1 MEKRFEAYRREI
13 EEIFFGGEP
22 CGEIVG
28 TKGTGDMHLHGEAV
42 TRITASCGKN
52 IFYKPRDG
60 RSTELLGE
68 LCLLLFGENMVPGQI
83 AGDGFC
89 FQKEVEIRVPSDA
102 EMPDYYARLGK
113 LAALFYAL
121 GSTDMHNGNVVPCGA
136 SPVVVDT
143 ETLLCAK
150 VEGVGGTGEFS
161 VDYGEVFP
169 DYAMSVGESMVLPRF
184 FAYHQTSPLYLA
196 ESASSDR
203 ASSAGTQLEDPFAE
217 GAWARFSPDMRL
229 LMEMVFS
236 DGFSEGYKTICDKQ
250 SEVFSILDRYRDI
263 PLRYLLRS
271 TQSYAMKIFRY
282 AMARDDAGREK
293 VLESLKKG
301 LSESD
306 IRRWAKVL
314 EWERACILEKDIPYF
329 WLSSGGRDLMGEVT
343 GEPLIRNY
351 LEISPIEYAKWRIG
365 RMSSTDLSV
374 QRSYI
379 HASLSHFDFWKSTVP
394 DGPSEAP
401 ELSVSEAVAEVEE
414 AIRSLWEERIPISEG
429 RVLWHTPLLNGKVG
443 CLFGVG
449 EGFSGVAVFLSACAA
464 SPLIKGKYH
473 DMAEEMAEACFRD
486 MTSFAGYL
494 LEKYPKGTEER
505 ILSRRFNGDF
515 GFADG
520 LSGLLWAMD
529 ICGREKEKTAAIC
542 SAFRAWGIG
551 YDKEKMDAAF
561 RSALSELPA
570 GTEDLSKAGRILG
583 EIRARKRK
591 NGSYQVFRKNRHGY
605 FLPAFL
611 RGSTGIAYVMLKY
624 AERKEQDT

>member
-1 MEKRFEAYRREI
+1 MLKKRFEAYRREI
-13 EEIFFGGEP
+13 EEEFFGGEP

-28 TKGTGDMHLHGEAV
+28 TKGTGDLHLHGEAV
-42 TRITASCGKN
+42 TRITTSCGKN
-52 IFYKPRDG
+52 LFYKPRDG
-60 RSTELLGE
+60 RSTSLLGE
-68 LCLLLFGENMVPGQI
+68 LCLLLFGESMVPKQI
-83 AGDGFC
+83 TGDGFC
-89 FQKEVEIRVPSDA
+89 FQKEVEIRVPSDT

-121 GSTDMHNGNVVPCGA
+121 GSTDMHNGNVVPSGA
-136 SPVVVDT
+136 FPVVVDT

-184 FAYHQTSPLYLA
+184 FAYHQTSPLYLV
-196 ESASSDR
+196 EV
-203 ASSAGTQLEDPFAE
+203 GQLEKPFAE
-217 GAWARFSPDMRL
+217 GAWARFSPDVRRQ
-229 LMEMVFS
+229 MEKMFS
-236 DGFSEGYKTICDKQ
+236 DGFAEGYKTICEKQ
-250 SEVFSILDRYRDI
+250 SEVFVLLDRYREI

-282 AMARDDAGREK
+282 AMAKDDVGREK

-301 LSESD
+301 LSDSD

-329 WLSSGGRDLMGEVT
+329 WLFSGGRDLMGEVT

-351 LEISPIEYAKWRIG
+351 LEISPIEYGKWRIG
-365 RMSSTDLSV
+365 RMSSADLAV
-374 QRSYI
+374 QLSYI
-379 HASLSHFDFWKSTVP
+379 HASLLHFDFSKSTVP
-394 DGPSEAP
+394 GELPDTP
-401 ELSVSEAVAEVEE
+401 ELSADEAVAEVEE
-414 AIRSLWEERIPISEG
+414 AIQSLWNERIPISEG
-429 RVLWHTPLLNGKVG
+429 RMLWHTPLLNGKVG

-464 SPLIKGKYH
+464 SPLIKGEYH
-473 DMAEEMAEACFRD
+473 DMAEKMAEASFRD
-486 MTSFAGYL
+486 MLSFAEYL

-542 SAFRAWGIG
+542 SAFRAWGIE
-551 YDKEKMDAAF
+551 YNKEKVDAAF

-570 GTEDLSKAGRILG
+570 GTEDLSKAGKILG
-583 EIRARKRK
+583 EIRTRRII
-591 NGSYQVFRKNRHGY
+591 NGSYPIFQKNRHNY

-611 RGSTGIAYVMLKY
+611 RGSTGIAYIMLKY